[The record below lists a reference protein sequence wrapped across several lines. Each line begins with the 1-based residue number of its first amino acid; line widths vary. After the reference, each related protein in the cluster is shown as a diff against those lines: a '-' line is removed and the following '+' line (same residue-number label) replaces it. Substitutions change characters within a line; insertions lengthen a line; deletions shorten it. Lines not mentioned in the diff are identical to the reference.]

1 MNPEESLE
9 RLEIELPRAPKAA
22 GLYKP
27 LLIHGGMAYF
37 SGHLP
42 LMPDGRMVTGLLGDS
57 ISLEEGAMAARLTG
71 LNGVARLKFNGLV
84 LKPPFRADGRI
95 GYRCDGK
102 VGGSGHVVFVSRGI
116 FLVHLPVMLQPCRN
130 RRVHS
135 GGWLVTS
142 IVRKKAFVLV
152 EGIIKEPVSYTHLTL
167 PTKA

>member
-57 ISLEEGAMAARLTG
+57 MSLEEGAMAARLTG
-71 LNGVARLKFNGLV
+71 LNVLATVRESLGSLDRVERVIKLLGMVNAVPGFTQQPQVINGCSELFRDVWGEDCGVGTRSAFGVSGLPAGACV
-84 LKPPFRADGRI
+84 EIEG
-95 GYRCDGK
+95 
-102 VGGSGHVVFVSRGI
+102 VFSLR
-116 FLVHLPVMLQPCRN
+116 
-130 RRVHS
+130 
-135 GGWLVTS
+135 
-142 IVRKKAFVLV
+142 
-152 EGIIKEPVSYTHLTL
+152 E
-167 PTKA
+167 

>member
-9 RLEIELPRAPKAA
+9 YHEIELPRAPKAA

-71 LNGVARLKFNGLV
+71 LNVLATVRESLGSLDRVERVIKLLGMVNAVPGFTQQPQVINGCSELFRDVWGEDCGVGTRSAFGVSGLPAGACV
-84 LKPPFRADGRI
+84 EIEG
-95 GYRCDGK
+95 
-102 VGGSGHVVFVSRGI
+102 VFSLR
-116 FLVHLPVMLQPCRN
+116 
-130 RRVHS
+130 
-135 GGWLVTS
+135 
-142 IVRKKAFVLV
+142 
-152 EGIIKEPVSYTHLTL
+152 E
-167 PTKA
+167 